1 MYILYDQATWVIIEI
16 KADSPWNLILSLI
29 ARGID
34 TIVIVFIIV
43 SKELVRRDL
52 VWIGPRIA
60 DSIAS
65 RRFWNE

>member
-1 MYILYDQATWVIIEI
+1 MYILNDQATRVIIEI